1 MLVVVVGPCGS
12 GKSTLVARLQT
23 AGYQARAVAQEH
35 SRIPELWRH
44 GGQPDALIY
53 LDASPS
59 TITYRRQN
67 DFPRWLYDKQVRRLE
82 SARQHAT
89 LYLQT
94 DDLAA
99 AVVQQRVLEH
109 LEQTTTSTTD
119 EAGRADHVQR
129 PGIRRDAALD

>member
-12 GKSTLVARLQT
+12 GKSTLVAQLQA
-23 AGYQARAVAQEH
+23 AGYEARAVAQEH
-35 SRIPELWRH
+35 SRVPELWKH
-44 GGQPDALIY
+44 GGEPDALIY

-59 TITYRRQN
+59 TITNRRQN

-94 DDLAA
+94 DNLAA

-109 LEQTTTSTTD
+109 LEQAITRTAS
-119 EAGRADHVQR
+119 
-129 PGIRRDAALD
+129 